1 MPMNKVVAAAI
12 RGITRLR
19 PNITESYMSQ
29 RFFEDASAKF
39 AIANPR
45 CRIDDIDVAADDGHV
60 IPIRVYT
67 PLDIDFSIRNGLHV
81 DEDFRGTI
89 LFFHGGGWA
98 NGDVWFYND
107 ACTRTAIRLERRVV
121 SVDYRR
127 SPEHRFPASVEDCYE
142 IARRLFA
149 KEILPDVVPER
160 IVLFGDSAGGNLAAV
175 VSLMARDRGEF
186 MPQNQMLLYPL
197 TYNDHSEG
205 SLFASV
211 RENGEDYL
219 LTREDI
225 EGYVGMYL
233 SRPKDY
239 NDPYFAPLL
248 APDLSRQPRTLL
260 ISAEFCPLRDEGETY
275 AARLADE
282 GNEVECF
289 RMLNGVHGYFLYP
302 TVLDLVRSTYDVMR
316 HFLDGS
322 EPDQKGDPKWMEL
335 LAGS

>member
-1 MPMNKVVAAAI
+1 MNKVVAAAI
-12 RGITRLR
+12 KGITHLR
-19 PNITESYMSQ
+19 PDITQSYQQQ
-29 RFFEDASAKF
+29 RLLEDASAKLTF
-39 AIANPR
+39 TNPR
-45 CRIDDIDVAADDGHV
+45 CRIDHKTVTAPDGRE
-60 IPIRVYT
+60 IPLRVYT
-67 PLDIDFSIRNGLHV
+67 PLDIDFSLKGGLHV

-98 NGDVWFYND
+98 NGDAAFYND
-107 ACTRTAIRLERRVV
+107 ACARTALRLERRVV

-142 IARRLFA
+142 AARQLYA
-149 KEILPDVVPER
+149 KKILPDVAPER

-186 MPQNQMLLYPL
+186 AVESQMLLYPL
-197 TYNDHSEG
+197 AYSDHSLR
-205 SLFASV
+205 SPFDSI
-211 RENGEDYL
+211 RDNGEDYL
-219 LTREDI
+219 LTRQDI
-225 EGYVGMYL
+225 EDYVGLYL
-233 SRPKDY
+233 AKPDDY

-248 APDLSRQPRTLL
+248 CEDLSNQPRTLL

-275 AARLADE
+275 AARLADD

-302 TVLDLVRSTYDVMR
+302 TVLDLVRSTYDVMK
-316 HFLDGS
+316 HFLDGT
-322 EPDQKGDPKWMEL
+322 DLDGKGDRTWMEL